1 MLTSPCA
8 CATGARP
15 NSIAATK
22 ARRATERAGC
32 VTIIV
37 ASKIGVQSPGIGLRA
52 LGPPRPALVV
62 MLIAI
67 VKIVGVPLKRFAA
80 LRIILIRALAGDGLL
95 GEK

>member
-1 MLTSPCA
+1 
-8 CATGARP
+8 
-15 NSIAATK
+15 
-22 ARRATERAGC
+22 

-67 VKIVGVPLKRFAA
+67 VKIVGVPLKRFAV